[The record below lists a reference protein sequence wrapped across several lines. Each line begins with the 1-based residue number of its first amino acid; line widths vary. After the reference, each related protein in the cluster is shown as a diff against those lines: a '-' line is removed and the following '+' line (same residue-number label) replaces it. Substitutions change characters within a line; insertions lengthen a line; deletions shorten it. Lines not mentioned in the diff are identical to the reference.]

1 MILQTTKPEAD
12 TVKAN
17 LYNASASTP
26 YPAKHTVTQS
36 QLLTPQHLS
45 RLLPPHRAISGQNIT
60 KDADHPKTSL
70 HRAEFLAKRIHHRSH
85 AAGSNNTP
93 LTGRAM
99 TLLATHCFKS
109 TRQPAAPSF
118 SSLAPHQ
125 NPTLTTAYIRR
136 RPLGSV
142 AEQTKSL
149 EVAGSLLPIRVDAE
163 EMIGVRLV
171 RSAVLV
177 SLLLVFPAS
186 VLASWDGNEIP
197 PSLPS
202 SSESSPATS
211 LAGAQTANKRSIS
224 FDSCTGVYDR
234 ELLVRLDRV
243 CEDCYN
249 LYRDTDVAVECRSN
263 CFHNEVFL
271 YCVDYMYRPRQRNQ
285 YRPPCRGSASR
296 RFLSGH
302 TFYGDARAMIS
313 RRPSQRRTV
322 LGRRGGGDRAI
333 SPSVLPGNVLKI

>member
-1 MILQTTKPEAD
+1 MGFLQRRPLTAVPKPE
-12 TVKAN
+12 N
-17 LYNASASTP
+17 M
-26 YPAKHTVTQS
+26 H
-36 QLLTPQHLS
+36 S
-45 RLLPPHRAISGQNIT
+45 R
-60 KDADHPKTSL
+60 
-70 HRAEFLAKRIHHRSH
+70 
-85 AAGSNNTP
+85 
-93 LTGRAM
+93 
-99 TLLATHCFKS
+99 
-109 TRQPAAPSF
+109 
-118 SSLAPHQ
+118 HQ
-125 NPTLTTAYIRR
+125 TLTTAYIRR

-285 YRPPCRGSASR
+285 YRAA
-296 RFLSGH
+296 L
-302 TFYGDARAMIS
+302 
-313 RRPSQRRTV
+313 QR
-322 LGRRGGGDRAI
+322 LG
-333 SPSVLPGNVLKI
+333 K

>member
-1 MILQTTKPEAD
+1 
-12 TVKAN
+12 
-17 LYNASASTP
+17 
-26 YPAKHTVTQS
+26 
-36 QLLTPQHLS
+36 
-45 RLLPPHRAISGQNIT
+45 
-60 KDADHPKTSL
+60 
-70 HRAEFLAKRIHHRSH
+70 
-85 AAGSNNTP
+85 
-93 LTGRAM
+93 
-99 TLLATHCFKS
+99 
-109 TRQPAAPSF
+109 
-118 SSLAPHQ
+118 
-125 NPTLTTAYIRR
+125 
-136 RPLGSV
+136 
-142 AEQTKSL
+142 
-149 EVAGSLLPIRVDAE
+149 
-163 EMIGVRLV
+163 MIGVRLV

-211 LAGAQTANKRSIS
+211 LAGARPANKRSIS

-285 YRPPCRGSASR
+285 YRAA
-296 RFLSGH
+296 L
-302 TFYGDARAMIS
+302 
-313 RRPSQRRTV
+313 QR
-322 LGRRGGGDRAI
+322 LG
-333 SPSVLPGNVLKI
+333 K